1 MATKATRTTGTQ
13 ATDYDAIIVGGGH
26 NGLVAAAYLARSGA
40 RTLVLEARNKP
51 GGAATTEAPWP
62 DAPDFKVTRLSYVM
76 SLMPPTIINDL
87 QLERHGYKI
96 FPMGPYYQAFP
107 EGGSIKLYA
116 DDAQR
121 NHAEVS
127 KWSRQDADAM
137 PRWDAWLAGLAE
149 VLGPLLLTVPP
160 NLGSHK
166 PNDLKET
173 LRLAWRHK
181 NLNVRTI
188 ADVTRLM
195 TMSIADLLDDWF
207 ESPQVKGALAV
218 NGVIGTWP
226 ARTSRAPPT

>member
-1 MATKATRTTGTQ
+1 MATKATKAASTTGPGGAQ
-13 ATDYDAIIVGGGH
+13 AADYDAIIVGGGH

-40 RTLVLEARNKP
+40 RTLVLESRPKT

-76 SLMPPTIINDL
+76 SLLPPTIIKDL
-87 QLERHGYKI
+87 QLDRHGYKI

-116 DDAQR
+116 DDAPR

-127 KWSRQDADAM
+127 RWSKHDADAM

-166 PNDLKET
+166 PKDLK
-173 LRLAWRHK
+173 
-181 NLNVRTI
+181 
-188 ADVTRLM
+188 
-195 TMSIADLLDDWF
+195 
-207 ESPQVKGALAV
+207 
-218 NGVIGTWP
+218 
-226 ARTSRAPPT
+226 